1 MGQSKLMKTRWMGMA
16 GWLAISM
23 LIAGISVSPMRGQEK
38 TAAATEQPRAYDVSR
53 EVTLVGKVVSYS
65 VSNATPPLGPRVVLQ
80 TPSGTIDVHLGNPR
94 LLEANHLVIESG
106 DTLRIIG
113 EELALG
119 DGKQFVARI
128 VQKGTQALA
137 VRTAGGFLLSPVA
150 SKDTAKPNTQR
161 GVR

>member
-1 MGQSKLMKTRWMGMA
+1 MGQSKLMKTRWMWMA
-16 GWLAISM
+16 GWLAISV
-23 LIAGISVSPMRGQEK
+23 LIAGISANPMRGQEK
-38 TAAATEQPRAYDVSR
+38 TATATEPRAYDVSR

-65 VSNATPPLGPRVVLQ
+65 ASNATPPLGPRVMLQ

-113 EELALG
+113 EEVALG
-119 DGKQFVARI
+119 NAKQFVARI
-128 VQKGTQALA
+128 VQKGTQAVV
-137 VRTAGGFLLSPVA
+137 VRTAGGFPLLPAA
-150 SKDTAKPNTQR
+150 SKDAARTNTQG

>member
-1 MGQSKLMKTRWMGMA
+1 
-16 GWLAISM
+16 
-23 LIAGISVSPMRGQEK
+23 
-38 TAAATEQPRAYDVSR
+38 
-53 EVTLVGKVVSYS
+53 VTLVGKVLSYRAS
-65 VSNATPPLGPRVVLQ
+65 HATPPLGPRVMLQ

-94 LLEANHLVIESG
+94 LQEANHLVIESG

-128 VQKGTQALA
+128 VQKGTQAL
-137 VRTAGGFLLSPVA
+137 VLRTAGGFLLSPVA
-150 SKDTAKPNTQR
+150 SNDTAKTNTQR

>member
-1 MGQSKLMKTRWMGMA
+1 MGQSKMKTRCMWMA
-16 GWLAISM
+16 GRPAIGM
-23 LIAGISVSPMRGQEK
+23 LIAGISVSPIRGQE
-38 TAAATEQPRAYDVSR
+38 TAAATEQPRAYEVTR
-53 EVTLVGKVVSYS
+53 EVTLVGKVLSYS
-65 VSNATPPLGPRVVLQ
+65 ASHATPPLGPRVMLQ
-80 TPSGTIDVHLGNPR
+80 TPSGTIDVRLGNPR

-128 VQKGTQALA
+128 VQKGTQALV
-137 VRTAGGFLLSPVA
+137 VRTTGGFPLSPMA
-150 SKDTAKPNTQR
+150 SKDTAKTDTQR

>member
-1 MGQSKLMKTRWMGMA
+1 MGQSKLMKTRWMWMA
-16 GWLAISM
+16 GWLAMGM

-65 VSNATPPLGPRVVLQ
+65 ASNATLPLGPRVMLQ
-80 TPSGTIDVHLGNPR
+80 TPSATIDVGNPL

-119 DGKQFVARI
+119 DGKQFIARI
-128 VQKGTQALA
+128 VQQGTQALV

-150 SKDTAKPNTQR
+150 SKDTAKTNTQR

>member
-1 MGQSKLMKTRWMGMA
+1 MGQSKLMKTRWMWMA
-16 GWLAISM
+16 GWLAMGM

-53 EVTLVGKVVSYS
+53 EVTLVKVVSYS
-65 VSNATPPLGPRVVLQ
+65 ASTATLPLGPRVMLQ
-80 TPSGTIDVHLGNPR
+80 TPSATIDVGNPR

-119 DGKQFVARI
+119 DGKQFIARI
-128 VQKGTQALA
+128 VQKGTQAWV

-150 SKDTAKPNTQR
+150 SKDTAKTNTHR

>member
-1 MGQSKLMKTRWMGMA
+1 MGQSKLMKTRWMWMA
-16 GWLAISM
+16 GWLAMGM
-23 LIAGISVSPMRGQEK
+23 LIAGIRGREK

-65 VSNATPPLGPRVVLQ
+65 ASNPTLPLGPRVMLQ
-80 TPSGTIDVHLGNPR
+80 TPSATIDVGNPL

-119 DGKQFVARI
+119 DGKQFIARI
-128 VQKGTQALA
+128 VQKGTQALV

-150 SKDTAKPNTQR
+150 SKDTAKTNTQR

>member
-1 MGQSKLMKTRWMGMA
+1 MG
-16 GWLAISM
+16 M

-65 VSNATPPLGPRVVLQ
+65 ASNATLPLGPRVMLQ
-80 TPSGTIDVHLGNPR
+80 TPSATIDVGNPR

-119 DGKQFVARI
+119 DGKQFIARI
-128 VQKGTQALA
+128 VRQGTQALV

-150 SKDTAKPNTQR
+150 SKDTAKTNTQR